1 MMMVAGEKLP
11 MNSNVKAAAAGA
23 VRCPRCDSGNTKF
36 CYYNNYSLS
45 QPRHFCR
52 ACKRYWTRG
61 GALRNVP
68 VGGRCHRR
76 NNKHTTAATTKK
88 SPFPPLPSS
97 PSSRL
102 PPLRHQDPNNSS
114 VFAGL
119 HTLDAPSLPFI
130 DAAGGFNLPL
140 LPPSAANLADGSCL
154 PPSSLLFCGMKED
167 YHHAVFPF
175 DEMPTRDMNIVF
187 TKGLTAEAQSNN
199 DVNNDWQ
206 MISPQENLA
215 TIFCD
220 TDAFAGGWPE
230 SCCSGL

>member
-11 MNSNVKAAAAGA
+11 TDSNVKAPAGA

-76 NNKHTTAATTKK
+76 KNKRTAAAATKK
-88 SPFPPLPSS
+88 SPFLPLPSS

-114 VFAGL
+114 VFAGP

-130 DAAGGFNLPL
+130 DAGGGFNLPP
-140 LPPSAANLADGSCL
+140 LPPSAANLGDGACL
-154 PPSSLLFCGMKED
+154 PPPSLLFCGMKED
-167 YHHAVFPF
+167 YHDAVFPF
-175 DEMPTRDMNIVF
+175 DEMPSRDMNIVF
-187 TKGLTAEAQSNN
+187 AKELTAEAQSNN

-220 TDAFAGGWPE
+220 TAALAGGWPE
-230 SCCSGL
+230 SC